1 MLQSQ
6 SDLMKDLES
15 KLEGATAISWETMTV
30 QEREK
35 AERERQQREGEL
47 AQLRMEIEENEALT
61 VVIQL
66 TDLAQGLGQTEEAD
80 RLIRIYRKLSR
91 GREMRRKGWSARGEI
106 EDWAARKVLEHAL
119 SLVDH
124 LQNSF
129 PDIQEE
135 LLDIRERI
143 NGQLASFS

>member
-1 MLQSQ
+1 
-6 SDLMKDLES
+6 MKDLES